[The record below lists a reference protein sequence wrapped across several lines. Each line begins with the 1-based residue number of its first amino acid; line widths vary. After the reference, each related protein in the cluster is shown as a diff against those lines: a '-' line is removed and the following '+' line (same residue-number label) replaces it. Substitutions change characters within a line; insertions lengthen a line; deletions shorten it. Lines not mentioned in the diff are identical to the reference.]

1 MKGDFQVVMEAAK
14 AELMNFVG
22 KDTVQSFMERYT
34 MSTTIKLEG
43 VFQVSK
49 LPKRYQIEYP
59 FSSKKERKRK
69 EKIEVLL
76 FGDFS
81 FGKNG

>member
-1 MKGDFQVVMEAAK
+1 
-14 AELMNFVG
+14 
-22 KDTVQSFMERYT
+22 

-59 FSSKKERKRK
+59 FQAKRKRK